1 MQDFF
6 DYLEAKAKEK
16 GKLLMLNELV
26 KDKVLTLKQ
35 AAERMGMSVAKFKA
49 ATKELAINWYII

>member
-1 MQDFF
+1 MNTQDFF

-49 ATKELAINWYII
+49 ATKELAIN

>member
-1 MQDFF
+1 MG
-6 DYLEAKAKEK
+6 EAVLDKVENKGIEK

-49 ATKELAINWYII
+49 ATKELAIN

>member
-1 MQDFF
+1 MNMQVFF

-49 ATKELAINWYII
+49 ATKELAIN

>member
-1 MQDFF
+1 MNMQDFF

-35 AAERMGMSVAKFKA
+35 AAERMG
-49 ATKELAINWYII
+49 L